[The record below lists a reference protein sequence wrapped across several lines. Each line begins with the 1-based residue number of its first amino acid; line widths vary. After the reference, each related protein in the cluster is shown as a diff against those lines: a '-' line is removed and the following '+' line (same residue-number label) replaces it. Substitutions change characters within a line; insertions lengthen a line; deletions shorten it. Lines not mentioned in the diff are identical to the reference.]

1 MSFLDKLRPLNERE
15 TPRPAAPAERREAGG
30 GNRRVSN
37 GLKDFLWLVGDVEHG
52 HVLDLGPVWQSTVN
66 FFTERGFRVYTEDV
80 LRGWKEFLREE
91 ENRLRQAPVGSSPEN
106 EPGALAER
114 FLSGSLRHPPETFH
128 AILAWDVFDYLDADL
143 FPRLGQRLHELLRP
157 GGVVL
162 AAFHAAKPEGFSRYR
177 IVDEKT
183 VELVPAPVLF
193 PLQRIFQNREI
204 LNLFGG
210 FRSSKTFVGRDQ
222 LREALFSK

>member
-1 MSFLDKLRPLNERE
+1 MSILDKLRPLNERDA
-15 TPRPAAPAERREAGG
+15 PRPAVPAERRETAG

-37 GLKDFLWLVGDVEHG
+37 GLKDFLWLLGDVEHG
-52 HVLDLGPVWQSTVN
+52 HLLDLGPVWQSTVG

-91 ENRLRQAPVGSSPEN
+91 ENRLRQAPVGSTAES
-106 EPGALAER
+106 EPGALAGR
-114 FLSGSLRHPPETFH
+114 FLAANLQHPAETFH
-128 AILAWDVFDYLDADL
+128 AILAWDVFDYLDADVL
-143 FPRLGQRLHELLRP
+143 PRLSQRLHELLRP

-162 AAFHAAKPEGFSRYR
+162 AAFHAAKPEGFYRYR
-177 IVDEKT
+177 ILDAQT
-183 VELVPAPVLF
+183 VELVAAPPLF

-204 LNLFGG
+204 LNLFGR

-222 LREALFSK
+222 LREALFNK